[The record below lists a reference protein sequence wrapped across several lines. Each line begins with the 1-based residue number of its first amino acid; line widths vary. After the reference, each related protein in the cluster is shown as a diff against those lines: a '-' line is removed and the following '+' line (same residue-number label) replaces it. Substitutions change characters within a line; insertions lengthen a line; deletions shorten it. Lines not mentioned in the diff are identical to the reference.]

1 MLHSDEGNIF
11 DLARH
16 RLDVAK
22 EDLETAISNLKEEHY
37 RAANNRAYYSIYHS
51 ICAFFALEN
60 VAYKR
65 HKDTLAN
72 FNKNYIKTEIFS
84 KDLGRK
90 ISKAQTVRHNSDYDD
105 FYLITKEETVQ
116 QIETAEQ
123 LLDAVEIYIE
133 DKIRENKRK

>member
-51 ICAFFALEN
+51 ICAVF
-60 VAYKR
+60 AYKR

-123 LLDAVEIYIE
+123 LLDVVEIYIE
-133 DKIRENKRK
+133 DKIR

>member
-51 ICAFFALEN
+51 ICAVFALEDIMT
-60 VAYKR
+60 KS
-65 HKDTLAN
+65 
-72 FNKNYIKTEIFS
+72 FYIYMTPQCMLRLKLF
-84 KDLGRK
+84 
-90 ISKAQTVRHNSDYDD
+90 
-105 FYLITKEETVQ
+105 
-116 QIETAEQ
+116 
-123 LLDAVEIYIE
+123 
-133 DKIRENKRK
+133 

>member
-1 MLHSDEGNIF
+1 MCS
-11 DLARH
+11 
-16 RLDVAK
+16 
-22 EDLETAISNLKEEHY
+22 
-37 RAANNRAYYSIYHS
+37 
-51 ICAFFALEN
+51 FALEN

-133 DKIRENKRK
+133 DKIRENN